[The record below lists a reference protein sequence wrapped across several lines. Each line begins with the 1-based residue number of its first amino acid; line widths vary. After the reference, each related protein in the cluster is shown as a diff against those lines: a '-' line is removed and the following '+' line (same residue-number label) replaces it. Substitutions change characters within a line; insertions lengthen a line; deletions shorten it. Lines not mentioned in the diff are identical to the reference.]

1 MALAGGRLFI
11 STGLL
16 GSPSAETYGHA
27 WRQWWTGQ
35 ALPNWA
41 TGPGSLLMV
50 AKELPLIDPLP
61 TLLAASV
68 GRLFSVEIG
77 YNSWI
82 LISVGLA
89 FTGRARSAIGW

>member
-1 MALAGGRLFI
+1 MALMALTGGRLFI

-50 AKELPLIDPLP
+50 AKELPIIDPLP
-61 TLLAASV
+61 LCSPPQSV
-68 GRLFSVEIG
+68 GYFLWKSDTTVG
-77 YNSWI
+77 Y
-82 LISVGLA
+82 
-89 FTGRARSAIGW
+89 